1 MHMEDIAV
9 HVALEASQAPDW
21 GHLPAV
27 AVQALGQRC
36 CPASRA
42 KLRQVCSSWHNA
54 LASQLADVLIGPG
67 SPWHGTANAME
78 EDGDAA
84 AAAATE
90 QRVAAMRRA
99 FPAAS
104 MLHVTAS
111 STRDYPATY
120 TQDLARLLSG
130 LPGVTSLSLQELHEL
145 EDFDNLDPASLW
157 DALEAALPC
166 LGERLVSLSVA
177 DCFWNDPGLFGV
189 LRHLSALT
197 QLRLA
202 NNPLETACEVGIIAS
217 LSQLRVLEFGL
228 IFDGASAHHD
238 VPRALEAVGDLQQL
252 QELSLPMW
260 RRSLGGR
267 AHPLAPALSA
277 ALGRLTQLTSLAVD
291 GKFGHLRVVS
301 CLTNLR
307 RLASA
312 APLSVEGWEAI
323 SQLPQL
329 TLLTSL
335 TPPSEPL
342 RLNPAR
348 PHPGLDL
355 GLLATRGSLAGL
367 DVGLMQ
373 PEHLATLGQFT
384 RLQRLSLRCA
394 ATFQQPRQQAQL
406 LTALS
411 CLPGSLASLQ
421 LGPMLPLSAKLL
433 LTIAHSCPGL
443 QSLTARFTHV
453 AGPAA
458 AASLAAAAGALDAAP
473 VLYAPGAAAVDT
485 GLDGS
490 AGLGEEEDMDL
501 LAADPAVFGSDGRN
515 AAAAILDARMSDA
528 AATAD
533 LQHTTDSRAAAAGIA
548 AAGAAEWHLHPHQ
561 LWGLVRAGCFAGDA
575 GNAAAD
581 DSSSSSSSNSI
592 TQQQQVQQPGSSSSQ
607 LQHASQL
614 LNLRHLYVANR
625 PAAFSAAFPSV
636 KELRPGEAVTCL
648 PLHHRPSVAAL
659 LAQLQAGL
667 QQLPALR
674 QLLLYL
680 GHVAKQQSDLP
691 DSCGDELWTEA
702 GERLLEVMPACRV
715 KHYKPS
721 LVVSGGGETAGLA
734 AVAVE
739 EDEGAA
745 AYVED
750 GGMEYVI

>member
-1 MHMEDIAV
+1 MHMEEIAV

-54 LASQLADVLIGPG
+54 LASQLADVFIGPG
-67 SPWHGTANAME
+67 IPWHGTANAME

-104 MLHVTAS
+104 ILHVTAS

-335 TPPSEPL
+335 TPRSEPL

-384 RLQRLSLRCA
+384 CLQRL
-394 ATFQQPRQQAQL
+394 
-406 LTALS
+406 
-411 CLPGSLASLQ
+411 
-421 LGPMLPLSAKLL
+421 
-433 LTIAHSCPGL
+433 
-443 QSLTARFTHV
+443 
-453 AGPAA
+453 
-458 AASLAAAAGALDAAP
+458 
-473 VLYAPGAAAVDT
+473 
-485 GLDGS
+485 
-490 AGLGEEEDMDL
+490 
-501 LAADPAVFGSDGRN
+501 
-515 AAAAILDARMSDA
+515 
-528 AATAD
+528 
-533 LQHTTDSRAAAAGIA
+533 
-548 AAGAAEWHLHPHQ
+548 
-561 LWGLVRAGCFAGDA
+561 
-575 GNAAAD
+575 
-581 DSSSSSSSNSI
+581 
-592 TQQQQVQQPGSSSSQ
+592 
-607 LQHASQL
+607 
-614 LNLRHLYVANR
+614 NLR
-625 PAAFSAAFPSV
+625 
-636 KELRPGEAVTCL
+636 
-648 PLHHRPSVAAL
+648 
-659 LAQLQAGL
+659 
-667 QQLPALR
+667 
-674 QLLLYL
+674 
-680 GHVAKQQSDLP
+680 
-691 DSCGDELWTEA
+691 
-702 GERLLEVMPACRV
+702 
-715 KHYKPS
+715 
-721 LVVSGGGETAGLA
+721 
-734 AVAVE
+734 
-739 EDEGAA
+739 
-745 AYVED
+745 
-750 GGMEYVI
+750 